1 MKIYGNKHALERL
14 MDYRRSG
21 RLPHSLLISGE
32 TGTGKRTLADYTA
45 MLYFCKSGD
54 TPCGQCDL
62 CTRIE
67 QHIHPDVI
75 YIDCG
80 ELSVSGLR
88 EVLRSSYGMP
98 VEGELRIYIMTEFQL
113 FNRDCQN
120 ALLTYLEEPSEH
132 TRFILTSSNRSG
144 ILPTILS
151 RTALIQTEPL
161 DPAECAEALR
171 ERGQVEDAEKLS
183 AMWGGNLGMALKAVS
198 EKNSLLYLD
207 AAREYVSALCKGEE
221 YTALTVIQRLPQPKD
236 DKRGPVR
243 ELILAVGKILHDA
256 FVFAGGGTGTSGCD
270 AELAKRLADKYDIA
284 ALSAFCIEAERFS
297 NTAAAVNFNSR
308 ITANA
313 FTAALFAAAD
323 KTEKTI
329 PERKNK

>member
-14 MDYRRSG
+14 CDYRRSN
-21 RLPHSLLISGE
+21 RLPHSLLLSGD
-32 TGTGKRTLADYTA
+32 TGTGKHVLADYTA
-45 MLYFCKSGD
+45 MLFFCKSGEI
-54 TPCGQCDL
+54 PCGQCSD
-62 CTRIE
+62 CARIE
-67 QHIHPDVI
+67 RHIHPDVV
-75 YIDCG
+75 YVDCG
-80 ELSVSGLR
+80 GMSVSGLR
-88 EVLRSSYGMP
+88 EILRGSHGMP
-98 VEGELRIYIMTEFQL
+98 VEGGLRVYIMTEFQL
-113 FNRDCQN
+113 LNRDCQN

-161 DPAECAEALR
+161 EVSQCAEALR
-171 ERGQVEDAEKLS
+171 ERGQGEDAEKLS
-183 AMWGGNLGMALKAVS
+183 AVYNGNLGLALKAVS

-221 YTALTVIQRLPQPKD
+221 YAALTVIQRLPQPKD

-243 ELILAVGKILHDA
+243 ELILGAGKILHDA

-270 AELAKRLADKYDIA
+270 TDLARRLADRYDIA
-284 ALSAFCIEAERFS
+284 VLNALCEQGERFG
-297 NTAAAVNFNSR
+297 NIVTEVNFNSR

-313 FTAALFAAAD
+313 FTAALFAVTD
-323 KTEKTI
+323 TDT
-329 PERKNK
+329 NTNNT